1 MNLVETLKT
10 KYRSIDPIFDTDIYG
25 LGYTDADIEE
35 SLKENVFEEV
45 KVDTSLGVKCKVYTL
60 VDYDGLFDM
69 YTKVNSKDEQIVI
82 KYYIGE
88 NYEYG
93 YFTGLTLY
101 NKLGIST
108 QVPNICYI
116 ASSRIDKDTEIPGFC
131 ITALKKYNSSD
142 VYYIYLS
149 TLINNYDKVE
159 YKTNNIIENL
169 KKNIKDLPKL
179 KNMVDISRR
188 YIVDEL
194 FA

>member
-10 KYRSIDPIFDTDIYG
+10 KYRSIDPIFDTGIYS

-45 KVDTSLGVKCKVYTL
+45 KVDASLGVKCKVYTL
-60 VDYDGLFDM
+60 VDYDDLFDM

-116 ASSRIDKDTEIPGFC
+116 ASSRVNKDKEIPGFC

-142 VYYIYLS
+142 AYYVYLS

-169 KKNIKDLPKL
+169 KNNIKDLSKL

>member
-45 KVDTSLGVKCKVYTL
+45 KVDASLGVKCKVYTL
-60 VDYDGLFDM
+60 VDYDDLFDM

-93 YFTGLTLY
+93 YFTGFSSL
-101 NKLGIST
+101 NKIGYSNQICAVYEIKSIKAKEKLEI
-108 QVPNICYI
+108 NIGNFKYI
-116 ASSRIDKDTEIPGFC
+116 IDIIDKDLDSRKFKEYMYINAFNNF
-131 ITALKKYNSSD
+131 KKAF
-142 VYYIYLS
+142 
-149 TLINNYDKVE
+149 
-159 YKTNNIIENL
+159 
-169 KKNIKDLPKL
+169 
-179 KNMVDISRR
+179 DISIDTAINKMKDNKKLDLQFIMER
-188 YIVDEL
+188 IQ
-194 FA
+194 

>member
-10 KYRSIDPIFDTDIYG
+10 KYRSIDPIFDTDIYK
-25 LGYTDADIEE
+25 LGYTDIDIEA

-45 KVDTSLGVKCKVYTL
+45 KVATSLGVKCKVYTL
-60 VDYDGLFDM
+60 VDYDDLFDL

-101 NKLGIST
+101 NKIGIST

-116 ASSRIDKDTEIPGFC
+116 ASSRVDKDMEIPGFY

-142 VYYIYLS
+142 VYYVYLS
-149 TLINNYDKVE
+149 TIINNYDKAE
-159 YKTNNIIENL
+159 YNMNNMIDSL
-169 KKNIKDLPKL
+169 KNNIKDLSKL
-179 KNMVDISRR
+179 RNMVDISRR

>member
-25 LGYTDADIEE
+25 LGYTDTDIEE

-60 VDYDGLFDM
+60 VDYDDLFDM